1 MLLSNGVLY
10 ESTSSLLKASCLR
23 IVLLVPNNLDYMYS
37 GVLQQFLS
45 GEAFESLPD
54 KDVDTAKHDVKTTN
68 RSKWFLRLK
77 ITF

>member
-1 MLLSNGVLY
+1 
-10 ESTSSLLKASCLR
+10 
-23 IVLLVPNNLDYMYS
+23 MYS